1 MSKMKENR
9 PEPYRE
15 GESEKLAKM
24 AAVGDIA
31 AAMAHDIK
39 NSLAGIGG
47 ALQIFAEDFP
57 PGDPR
62 NEVIREVMGNIER
75 IDRCVKDLL
84 WFARPPSPRLID
96 ASVMPVIEQAKALV
110 SGQTAKR
117 NIEVIIPEQAEI
129 GPLRLDTEQLR
140 LALANIMLNA
150 LYTMPDGGALRV
162 TTRRMEDAHE
172 AEIAISDNGE
182 GIEPEALKDIFKP
195 VFVKKQPGRGLG
207 MAISNG
213 IVARHGGRITV
224 ESRVGAGS
232 IYRVILPLG

>member
-1 MSKMKENR
+1 MSAMNR
-9 PEPYRE
+9 NQPGPNHE
-15 GESEKLAKM
+15 GDGEKLAKM

-62 NEVIREVMGNIER
+62 NDVIREVMKNIER

-84 WFARPPSPRLID
+84 WFARPPAPNFVD
-96 ASVMPVIEQAKALV
+96 AAVMPVIEQAKALI
-110 SGQTAKR
+110 SEQAEKG
-117 NIEVIIPEQAEI
+117 NIEVVVPEQEEI
-129 GPLRLDTEQLR
+129 GPLRLDPEQMR
-140 LALANIMLNA
+140 LALSNIMLNA
-150 LYTMPDGGALRV
+150 LYTMPAGGTIKV
-162 TTRRMEDAHE
+162 TARRGAGAGE
-172 AEIAISDNGE
+172 AEIVVSDNGE
-182 GIEPEALKDIFKP
+182 GIDSDALREIFKP

-207 MAISNG
+207 MAISKG
-213 IVARHGGRITV
+213 IVARHGGRIAV

-232 IYRVILPLG
+232 NYRVILPLG